1 MSSHFADFQARGKQL
16 ILASTLI
23 PILIFTSFISNAQ
36 QWTWMHGSN
45 SLLNILPVYG
55 TQGVPNAANT
65 PGGRVGSACWVDNNN
80 NLWLFGGLI
89 RDEIQGMGYY
99 MSDMWKYD
107 VTLNQWAW
115 MSGTNSYTSLPS
127 YGTKGVP
134 APGNWPGGRWMMGSW
149 RDANGD
155 VGVYGGANNATT
167 KVFGD
172 LWRFNVSSNLWTW
185 MSGASTYSSNVPIA
199 YGPQGVPSSTAFP
212 GSRYTTQ
219 TSADNAGNLWLYG
232 GLLNFPGTLAGDV
245 WRYNIASNMWTY
257 VVPTGTTTYPTNYG
271 TMGVGSASTHPTAR
285 NWAFSFEDNNGNMWI
300 YGTQTKCDLWK
311 FNISTSIW
319 TWMSG
324 SSQGCMGS
332 YGTLGVPN
340 PTIFPIARFHEPGE
354 GGLKDSNGSLLFFGG
369 TNGINAMYNDL
380 WKYIPSTGVWIWTQ
394 GSNQPDMGGIYG
406 TIGVPGNFNYPGARE
421 GQCMWMD
428 NNGKLWV
435 YGGRGFNQNGGPSLY
450 GLLNDLW
457 KQGTCV
463 SPPLPVNITT
473 ISICHQNSAT
483 LSVTASSGVKW
494 YSTAVSTSSIGS
506 GTTFVTPTLTASSSP
521 VIYTYFAES
530 TGSCGTT
537 FVRTPVSL
545 TVMPAPALSVGNG
558 TICNGSSF
566 TLNATGASSVVWS
579 NSSTAS
585 SLVVSPS
592 VTTIY
597 SVTATSSLGC
607 SASKSATVFVNALPT
622 VAVNS
627 GSMCSGQLF
636 TITASGAANYTF
648 SGGPVVSPSIT
659 SSYTVTG
666 KNTAGCTHTALS
678 TVTVTALP
686 VVFVNSAAICLG
698 QSFTLVAGGANTYTY
713 SSGPVVSPTVT
724 SSYSV
729 TGTNSTGCVSS
740 NTAVSSVT
748 VNPLPIV
755 SASTTNTLICEGESV
770 TLTGGGAS
778 SYTFSPGGTGTSVAV
793 SPTVATTYTLTGID
807 INGCSN
813 STVFT
818 QRVDGCTRID
828 NLEIKIQ
835 NLSFQVYPNPTKGIV
850 NIDLDTDSEV
860 IILNS
865 IGQTVYSSKL
875 GAGRHQVNLEHL
887 ANGMYVIRT
896 GNAANSKRFNLIKEH

>member
-1 MSSHFADFQARGKQL
+1 
-16 ILASTLI
+16 
-23 PILIFTSFISNAQ
+23 
-36 QWTWMHGSN
+36 
-45 SLLNILPVYG
+45 
-55 TQGVPNAANT
+55 
-65 PGGRVGSACWVDNNN
+65 
-80 NLWLFGGLI
+80 
-89 RDEIQGMGYY
+89 
-99 MSDMWKYD
+99 
-107 VTLNQWAW
+107 
-115 MSGTNSYTSLPS
+115 
-127 YGTKGVP
+127 
-134 APGNWPGGRWMMGSW
+134 
-149 RDANGD
+149 
-155 VGVYGGANNATT
+155 
-167 KVFGD
+167 
-172 LWRFNVSSNLWTW
+172 
-185 MSGASTYSSNVPIA
+185 
-199 YGPQGVPSSTAFP
+199 
-212 GSRYTTQ
+212 
-219 TSADNAGNLWLYG
+219 
-232 GLLNFPGTLAGDV
+232 
-245 WRYNIASNMWTY
+245 
-257 VVPTGTTTYPTNYG
+257 
-271 TMGVGSASTHPTAR
+271 
-285 NWAFSFEDNNGNMWI
+285 
-300 YGTQTKCDLWK
+300 
-311 FNISTSIW
+311 
-319 TWMSG
+319 
-324 SSQGCMGS
+324 
-332 YGTLGVPN
+332 
-340 PTIFPIARFHEPGE
+340 
-354 GGLKDSNGSLLFFGG
+354 
-369 TNGINAMYNDL
+369 
-380 WKYIPSTGVWIWTQ
+380 
-394 GSNQPDMGGIYG
+394 
-406 TIGVPGNFNYPGARE
+406 
-421 GQCMWMD
+421 
-428 NNGKLWV
+428 
-435 YGGRGFNQNGGPSLY
+435 
-450 GLLNDLW
+450 
-457 KQGTCV
+457 
-463 SPPLPVNITT
+463 
-473 ISICHQNSAT
+473 
-483 LSVTASSGVKW
+483 
-494 YSTAVSTSSIGS
+494 
-506 GTTFVTPTLTASSSP
+506 
-521 VIYTYFAES
+521 
-530 TGSCGTT
+530 
-537 FVRTPVSL
+537 
-545 TVMPAPALSVGNG
+545 
-558 TICNGSSF
+558 
-566 TLNATGASSVVWS
+566 
-579 NSSTAS
+579 
-585 SLVVSPS
+585 
-592 VTTIY
+592 
-597 SVTATSSLGC
+597 
-607 SASKSATVFVNALPT
+607 
-622 VAVNS
+622 
-627 GSMCSGQLF
+627 MCSGQLF